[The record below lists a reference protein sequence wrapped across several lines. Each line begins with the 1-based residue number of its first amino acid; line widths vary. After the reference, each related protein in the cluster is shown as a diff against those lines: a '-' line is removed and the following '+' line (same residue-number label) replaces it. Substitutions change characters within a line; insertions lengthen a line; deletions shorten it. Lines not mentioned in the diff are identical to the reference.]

1 MVGEGV
7 YAELSRVRPP
17 QQDRS
22 RRAQQ
27 AALDAFEALLVDR
40 PLAKVTVQ
48 EVADRAGLSITS
60 VYARFD
66 GKQALVLALHERV
79 VAEGIEWMDLVLA
92 SDAPPD
98 GPLEDIV
105 SMIVGQALGF
115 AVAHQH
121 VFRVVLAASD
131 DETNERASAFI
142 RAGSERIAAVLVPRL
157 ATRPRQAARDVDFAW
172 RSVVAVLQQMWALGG
187 ADPSRFPLSQSQ
199 LATRLSQQFLAAV
212 GHETGA

>member
-121 VFRVVLAASD
+121 VFRGLGRIRRRD
-131 DETNERASAFI
+131 ERAGVGVHPRWQ
-142 RAGSERIAAVLVPRL
+142 RAHRRGARPPPGNTAAP
-157 ATRPRQAARDVDFAW
+157 
-172 RSVVAVLQQMWALGG
+172 GG
-187 ADPSRFPLSQSQ
+187 P
-199 LATRLSQQFLAAV
+199 
-212 GHETGA
+212 